1 MGLPLRKRNSAVTV
15 AEVIMALGI
24 VAIAILALVSGFI
37 GAIEMNARSVDTA
50 VASQV
55 GRDFLE
61 RVNELGYAN
70 VPDGS
75 FVFDGAANDPQTA
88 QGFPPAPYPRVVAN
102 GQAHILSVRVS
113 TKGATLKV
121 VVVEVT
127 AGKRG
132 RATFETY
139 LYPGFSVS

>member
-1 MGLPLRKRNSAVTV
+1 M
-15 AEVIMALGI
+15 MALGI
-24 VAIAILALVSGFI
+24 VAMAILALVTGFI
-37 GAIEMNARSVDTA
+37 GAIEMNARSVETA

-61 RVNELGYAN
+61 RVNELGYAS
-70 VPDGS
+70 VPDGT
-75 FVFDGAANDPQTA
+75 FVFNGAANDPQTA
-88 QGFPPAPYPRVVAN
+88 EGFPPAPYPRVEAN
-102 GQAHILSVRVS
+102 GQAHTLTVRVS

-127 AGKRG
+127 CGKRG

-139 LYPGFSVS
+139 LYPGLSIS

>member
-1 MGLPLRKRNSAVTV
+1 
-15 AEVIMALGI
+15 MALGI
-24 VAIAILALVSGFI
+24 VAMAILALVTGFI
-37 GAIEMNARSVDTA
+37 GAIQMNARAVDTA

-61 RVNELGYAN
+61 RVHEFGYDN
-70 VPDGS
+70 VPEGS
-75 FVFDGAANDPQTA
+75 FTFNGAADDPRTA
-88 QGFPPAPYPRVVAN
+88 EGFPPSPYPRIEAN
-102 GQAHILSVRVS
+102 GQVHTLTVRVS